1 MSRMLQ
7 ELYEEGRQEGL
18 QEGDHARA
26 VLVAEKLFRK
36 GLSISEVMDITDLSE
51 KELEEIRQRMQ

>member
-7 ELYEEGRQEGL
+7 ELYEEGRE
-18 QEGDHARA
+18 EGDHARA

-36 GLSISEVMDITDLSE
+36 GLSISEIMDITDLSE
-51 KELEEIRQRMQ
+51 KELEEIRQRIQ